1 MYATCE
7 LLASF
12 LVSSVFFSIEVFCG
26 EKKINQ
32 VAIFGLNR
40 IMHNLFFPSS
50 AAALADN

>member
-32 VAIFGLNR
+32 VAIFSLNR

-50 AAALADN
+50 PAALADN